1 MAERLSGKVKWFDH
15 RKGFGFIEYGE
26 DEKDVF
32 VHYREIQGE
41 GFRTLYEGQS
51 VEFEL
56 IERDRG
62 LAAENVV
69 GEPREAKAGYSEE
82 E

>member
-1 MAERLSGKVKWFDH
+1 MSERLNGTVKWFDH
-15 RKGFGFIEYGE
+15 RKGFGFIEYADG
-26 DEKDVF
+26 EKDVF

-41 GFRTLYEGQS
+41 GFRTLYEGQK

-69 GEPREAKAGYSEE
+69 GEIKEDENEE
-82 E
+82 EA

>member
-1 MAERLSGKVKWFDH
+1 MSERINGTVKWFDH
-15 RKGFGFIEYGE
+15 RKGFGFIELPDSDKE
-26 DEKDVF
+26 VF

-41 GFRTLYEGQS
+41 GFRTLYEGQK

-69 GEPREAKAGYSEE
+69 AEVRE
-82 E
+82 

>member
-1 MAERLSGKVKWFDH
+1 MAERINGTVKWFDH
-15 RKGFGFIEYGE
+15 RKGFGFIELSDNDNE
-26 DEKDVF
+26 VF

-41 GFRTLYEGQS
+41 GFRTLYEGQR

-69 GEPREAKAGYSEE
+69 AEPRES
-82 E
+82 

>member
-1 MAERLSGKVKWFDH
+1 MSERINGTVKWFDH
-15 RKGFGFIEYGE
+15 RKGFGFIQLADNDRE
-26 DEKDVF
+26 VF

-41 GFRTLYEGQS
+41 CFRTLYEGQK

-69 GEPREAKAGYSEE
+69 AEPRD
-82 E
+82 

>member
-1 MAERLSGKVKWFDH
+1 MSERVSGTVKWFDH
-15 RKGFGFIEYGE
+15 RKGFGFIQMAGQD
-26 DEKDVF
+26 DEVF
-32 VHYREIQGE
+32 VHYREIQGD
-41 GFRTLYEGQS
+41 GFRTLSEGQK

-69 GEPREAKAGYSEE
+69 GEPSD
-82 E
+82 

>member
-1 MAERLSGKVKWFDH
+1 MSERINGTVKGFDH
-15 RKGFGFIEYGE
+15 RKGFGFLQLADNDRE
-26 DEKDVF
+26 VF

-41 GFRTLYEGQS
+41 GFRTLYEGQK

-69 GEPREAKAGYSEE
+69 AEPRD
-82 E
+82 

>member
-1 MAERLSGKVKWFDH
+1 MAERINGTVKWFDH
-15 RKGFGFIEYGE
+15 RKGFGFIELSDNDKE
-26 DEKDVF
+26 VF

-41 GFRTLYEGQS
+41 GFRTLYEGQR

-69 GEPREAKAGYSEE
+69 AEQRES
-82 E
+82 

>member
-1 MAERLSGKVKWFDH
+1 MSERINGTVKWFDH
-15 RKGFGFIEYGE
+15 RKGFGFIELPDSDNE
-26 DEKDVF
+26 VF
-32 VHYREIQGE
+32 VHYREIQGD
-41 GFRTLYEGQS
+41 GFRTLYEGQK

-69 GEPREAKAGYSEE
+69 AEVRE
-82 E
+82 

>member
-1 MAERLSGKVKWFDH
+1 MSERVNGTVKWFDH
-15 RKGFGFIEYGE
+15 RKGFGFIQMEGQD
-26 DEKDVF
+26 DEVF

-41 GFRTLYEGQS
+41 GFRTLSEGQK

-69 GEPREAKAGYSEE
+69 SEPRD
-82 E
+82 

>member
-1 MAERLSGKVKWFDH
+1 MADRISGTVKWFDH
-15 RKGFGFIEYGE
+15 RKGFGFIELSDNDNE
-26 DEKDVF
+26 VF

-41 GFRTLYEGQS
+41 GFRTLYEGQR

-69 GEPREAKAGYSEE
+69 AEPRE
-82 E
+82 

>member
-1 MAERLSGKVKWFDH
+1 MGSLNGSIIE
-15 RKGFGFIEYGE
+15 KGFGFIEYADG
-26 DEKDVF
+26 EKDVF

-41 GFRTLYEGQS
+41 GFRTLYEGQK

-62 LAAENVV
+62 FCSRKTWSEKLKKK
-69 GEPREAKAGYSEE
+69 AKPLSLPC
-82 E
+82 

>member
-1 MAERLSGKVKWFDH
+1 MSERIHGTVKWFDH
-15 RKGFGFIEYGE
+15 RKGFGFIEIPDNDKE
-26 DEKDVF
+26 VF

-41 GFRTLYEGQS
+41 GFRTLYEGQK

-69 GEPREAKAGYSEE
+69 AEARE
-82 E
+82 

>member
-1 MAERLSGKVKWFDH
+1 MSERINGTVKWFDH
-15 RKGFGFIEYGE
+15 RKGFGFIEMV
-26 DEKDVF
+26 DKDTDVF
-32 VHYREIQGE
+32 VHSREIQGD
-41 GFRTLYEGQS
+41 GFRPLYEGQK

-69 GEPREAKAGYSEE
+69 AEPRD
-82 E
+82 

>member
-1 MAERLSGKVKWFDH
+1 MVERLSGTVKWFDH
-15 RKGFGFIEYGE
+15 RKGFGFIEYADG
-26 DEKDVF
+26 EKDVF

-41 GFRTLYEGQS
+41 GFRTLYEGQK

-62 LAAENVV
+62 FAAENVV
-69 GEPREAKAGYSEE
+69 GEVKEAS
-82 E
+82 

>member
-1 MAERLSGKVKWFDH
+1 MAERINGTVKWFDH
-15 RKGFGFIEYGE
+15 RKGFGFIELSDNDNE
-26 DEKDVF
+26 VF

-41 GFRTLYEGQS
+41 GFRTLYEGQR

-62 LAAENVV
+62 LAAENVIA
-69 GEPREAKAGYSEE
+69 EPRESETD
-82 E
+82 

>member
-1 MAERLSGKVKWFDH
+1 MSERINGTVKWFDH
-15 RKGFGFIEYGE
+15 RKGFGFIELADNDRE
-26 DEKDVF
+26 VF

-41 GFRTLYEGQS
+41 GFRTLYEGQR

-69 GEPREAKAGYSEE
+69 AEARD
-82 E
+82 